1 VDEWLAQ
8 ARDAVAYAA
17 GVPPD
22 ELQLD
27 DATTRKLLDLA
38 RIAAH
43 TSGER
48 TNAPLL
54 AYLLGRAST
63 RADFDELADAVRN
76 AAGTPSRDPSA

>member
-17 GVPPD
+17 GIPPD

-27 DATTRKLLDLA
+27 DATTRELLDLA

-63 RADFDELADAVRN
+63 RASFDELADAVRS
-76 AAGTPSRDPSA
+76 AARTP